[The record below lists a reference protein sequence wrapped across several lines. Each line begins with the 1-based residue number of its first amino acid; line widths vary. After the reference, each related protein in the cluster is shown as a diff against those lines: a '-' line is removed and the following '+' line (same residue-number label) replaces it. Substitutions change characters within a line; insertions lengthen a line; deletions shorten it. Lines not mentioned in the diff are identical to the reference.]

1 MKNTDKKKK
10 RKGQCKDKEVSNKFT
25 YFPAQQ
31 RLQNT
36 LHRQLY

>member
-10 RKGQCKDKEVSNKFT
+10 EKVSARIKKCQNKFT